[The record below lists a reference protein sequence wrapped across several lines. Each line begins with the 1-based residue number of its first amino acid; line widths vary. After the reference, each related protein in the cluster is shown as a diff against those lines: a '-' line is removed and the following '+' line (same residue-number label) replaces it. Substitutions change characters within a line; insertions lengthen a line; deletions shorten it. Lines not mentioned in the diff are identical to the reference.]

1 MLDKKNAKSSFKIMY
16 YFQMLKAGTQSA
28 KWPKMKTEQPVSV
41 ASSSSRHAGS
51 DDSDNEDK
59 IPVPEFQRSFGSA
72 IEAALENIG
81 SKNGKQFELFPLESV
96 SLPFNRYRIRSNY
109 RTYPYKRIFIR
120 LQPVY
125 FCLLLYKGICC
136 GYSFELHRLV
146 DAVQMSSLNICLY
159 KENQEKK
166 IA

>member
-1 MLDKKNAKSSFKIMY
+1 MLDKKNAKSSFKIMH

-28 KWPKMKTEQPVSV
+28 KWPKMKTEQPVPV

-81 SKNGKQFELFPLESV
+81 SKNGKQF
-96 SLPFNRYRIRSNY
+96 
-109 RTYPYKRIFIR
+109 
-120 LQPVY
+120 
-125 FCLLLYKGICC
+125 
-136 GYSFELHRLV
+136 
-146 DAVQMSSLNICLY
+146 
-159 KENQEKK
+159 
-166 IA
+166 